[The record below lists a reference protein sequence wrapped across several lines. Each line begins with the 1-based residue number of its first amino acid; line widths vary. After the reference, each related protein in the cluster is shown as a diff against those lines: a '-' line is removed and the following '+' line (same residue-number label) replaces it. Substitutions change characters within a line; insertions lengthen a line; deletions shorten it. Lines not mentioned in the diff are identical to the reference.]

1 MWRRALGTLAA
12 GATALT
18 ILVPEARGF
27 VVGVVAASA
36 LWLVTLRPQLL
47 TGTPSAA
54 VSGNVTPEKLSQEL
68 LDGVPQ
74 WLAVHDLPLDGAHV
88 DHVVVTPLAVL
99 AVESAWWG
107 PATEEEHARR
117 REQAVE
123 QARRDAR
130 AVKNLLAS
138 RDLGFDLPVW
148 PVVLT
153 WGPGAEE
160 SQAGLVDVV
169 SGADAGAWAMAYST
183 GAIAPAVAERVHAGL
198 LRVRARRDA
207 RTKAQHARAA

>member
-1 MWRRALGTLAA
+1 MWRRALVLAGVTA
-12 GATALT
+12 TGIGA
-18 ILVPEARGF
+18 VEYRGF
-27 VVGVVAASA
+27 VAGALAASA
-36 LWLVTLRPQLL
+36 FWVAARVKRQSPR
-47 TGTPSAA
+47 TGAE
-54 VSGNVTPEKLSQEL
+54 VTPKSLSREL
-68 LDGVPQ
+68 LDADPQ
-74 WLAVHDLPLDGAHV
+74 WLAVHDLPIDGRSV

-99 AVESAWWG
+99 AVGTAWWG
-107 PATEEEHARR
+107 PATEDEHARR

-130 AVKNLLAS
+130 AVKNLLVS

-153 WGPGAEE
+153 WGPGAED
-160 SQAGLVDVV
+160 SQVGLVDVV
-169 SGADAGAWAMAYST
+169 SGADAGAWAMAYSS

-198 LRVRARRDA
+198 LRVRARRDVH

>member
-1 MWRRALGTLAA
+1 MWRRALVLAGVTA
-12 GATALT
+12 TGIGA
-18 ILVPEARGF
+18 VEYRGF
-27 VVGVVAASA
+27 VAGALAASA
-36 LWLVTLRPQLL
+36 FWVAARVKRQSPRTGAEL
-47 TGTPSAA
+47 TPKS
-54 VSGNVTPEKLSQEL
+54 LSREL
-68 LDGVPQ
+68 LDADPQ
-74 WLAVHDLPLDGAHV
+74 WLAVHDLPIDGRSV

-99 AVESAWWG
+99 AVGTAGGG
-107 PATEEEHARR
+107 PATEDEHARR

-130 AVKNLLAS
+130 AVKNLLGS

-153 WGPGAEE
+153 WGPGAED
-160 SQAGLVDVV
+160 SQVGLVDVV
-169 SGADAGAWAMAYST
+169 SGADAGAWAMAYSS

-198 LRVRARRDA
+198 LRVRARRDVH

>member
-1 MWRRALGTLAA
+1 MWRRALVLAGVA
-12 GATALT
+12 ATGIGA
-18 ILVPEARGF
+18 VEYRGF
-27 VVGVVAASA
+27 VAGALAASA
-36 LWLVTLRPQLL
+36 FWVAGRVKRQSPR
-47 TGTPSAA
+47 TGAE
-54 VSGNVTPEKLSQEL
+54 VTPKGLSREL
-68 LDGVPQ
+68 LDADPQ
-74 WLAVHDLPLDGAHV
+74 WLAVHDLPIDGRTV

-99 AVESAWWG
+99 AVGTTWWG
-107 PATEEEHARR
+107 LATEDEHARR

-153 WGPGAEE
+153 WGPGAED
-160 SQAGLVDVV
+160 SQVGLVDVV
-169 SGADAGAWAMAYST
+169 SGADAGAWAMAYSS

-198 LRVRARRDA
+198 LRVRARRDVH